1 MIFKEKTE
9 FEEFVR
15 NTDAEDEKI
24 KKEWFDRSF
33 YAQMMDIWGEADR
46 LRNYKIDYDRAKT
59 KEAYNRMEKQGEL
72 FHHLCNTIYL
82 NPKSSVGQKWELKCA
97 EWELYDFVFWD
108 NEWNNSAETVTSW
121 FDQWCY
127 DINYDILSA

>member
-1 MIFKEKTE
+1 MTFKEKTE
-9 FEEFVR
+9 FEDFVKE
-15 NTDAEDEKI
+15 TDPEDDKI
-24 KKEWFDRSF
+24 KREWWERNF

-46 LRNYKIDYDRAKT
+46 LRNYKLEYDSNKSEESY
-59 KEAYNRMEKQGEL
+59 KRMEKQADL

-82 NPKSSVGQKWELKCA
+82 NPESSYGQKWELKCA

-108 NEWNNSAETVTSW
+108 NEWNNTAETVTSW

-127 DINYDILSA
+127 DINYDLLSA